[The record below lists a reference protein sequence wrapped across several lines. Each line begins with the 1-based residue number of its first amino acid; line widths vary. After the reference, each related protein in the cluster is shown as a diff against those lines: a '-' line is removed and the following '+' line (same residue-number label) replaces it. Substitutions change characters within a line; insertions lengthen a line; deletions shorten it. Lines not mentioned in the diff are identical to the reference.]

1 MSITSNVEYK
11 PFPDFTDRKKI
22 IMKES
27 SCLREMAFISGSFKF
42 ELRQFEF
49 ENELLL

>member
-11 PFPDFTDRKKI
+11 PFPDFTDRKRTI
-22 IMKES
+22 VKE
-27 SCLREMAFISGSFKF
+27 SCLREVAFISGSFKF
-42 ELRQFEF
+42 ELRQFGF